1 MSKLILSNTI
11 NYRQSKGK
19 IILQTSLGNDID
31 NYQIE
36 ELSQYEINS
45 FADFGQVRW
54 MGCKFKGQPTPKYNC
69 HGFTFASRRTNI
81 DKTSELRKILK
92 EDNYIAVNDGD
103 IMIGDIVLYVDNSGS
118 GDVKHT
124 GMVVRSD
131 LYEVVPFILV
141 LSKWGKY
148 KEVIHPVHN
157 CGYDNYILEYWRNN
171 HGYVAGK

>member
-11 NYRQSKGK
+11 DYKQSKGK
-19 IILQTSLGNDID
+19 IALQTSIGNDID

-45 FADFGQVRW
+45 FANYSQARW
-54 MGCKFKGQPTPKYNC
+54 LGCKFKGQPTPKYNC

-92 EDNYIAVNDGD
+92 EDSYIEVSSIDVMAGD
-103 IMIGDIVLYVDNSGS
+103 VVLYVDNSGS
-118 GDVKHT
+118 SDIKHS
-124 GMVVRSD
+124 GMVVGVD
-131 LYEVVPFILV
+131 LRNEIPFILI

-148 KEVIHPVHN
+148 KEVVHPVHN
-157 CGYDNYILEYWRNN
+157 CGYDNYNLEYWRNN
-171 HGYVAGK
+171 HGYVAAK